1 MDHPGR
7 PRATDAPAILDA
19 LDVVVWQADARTTEF
34 TFVSDGAAH
43 LLGWTPEEANTGP
56 GAFSTWLHPDDRET
70 VLAAF
75 LAATAGDTIDLTH
88 RLVARD
94 GSVRRVHTVG
104 RLLHEPEPR
113 LAGVMVDVTAGHEGD
128 PDQLEAELRF
138 RRVVERLPA
147 IVYLETADP
156 NGDLPGSMLYVSP
169 QVREILGFAPEE
181 WVNDPTAW
189 VQHFHPDDRARVR
202 RIYDAVSDGQGTFT
216 AQYRMFTKEGAIRW
230 FHDDALLIRDE
241 QGNPMFWQGIMYDI
255 TDQRAGDA
263 LVRETEDRY
272 RTLVEQLPAIVYS
285 EDVTGDGLQVV
296 YINSRVK
303 ELLGIEP
310 EEWVADPSVWAA
322 SIHPDDA
329 QMVDDVNRESE
340 RLSEPFS
347 VEYRMI
353 ARDGRIVW
361 FKDEARLVHHADG
374 TPAYW
379 QGVMIDITDRREA
392 EAQVAEAEARYRAL
406 VEQMPSV
413 TYVAALGRG
422 GGVLYISPQIGSM
435 LGYPPQAWYTD
446 PGLWSRLVHP
456 DDADR
461 GHPEP
466 SVGEHNVRYRMI
478 ARDGRTVWVHDQAR
492 VIVDEDGEPKYW
504 QGVLLDVT
512 QQHRAEDLERD
523 LATER
528 MVSERLREADAVKN
542 TFLQAVS
549 HDLRSPLAAILG
561 LARTLE
567 RDDLDLPPAE
577 AQDLAGRIAANARR
591 LDRIVTDLLDLDR
604 LSAGVVEPMF
614 APLDI
619 GALVREL
626 VAGADP
632 VAGRRLHVDTAPLE
646 IWADAAMVERIVE
659 NLLRNAVKHTPG
671 DARIW
676 VRVERADDAA
686 LLIVEDDGPGVPADT
701 REAIFEPFSQGAS
714 PARAAG
720 LGVGLAVV
728 ARFAALHDGRAW
740 VEEREGGG
748 ASFRVSLAIRPSG
761 PAPSG
766 GDQDTGAGSASEASQ
781 A

>member
-1 MDHPGR
+1 
-7 PRATDAPAILDA
+7 
-19 LDVVVWQADARTTEF
+19 
-34 TFVSDGAAH
+34 
-43 LLGWTPEEANTGP
+43 
-56 GAFSTWLHPDDRET
+56 
-70 VLAAF
+70 
-75 LAATAGDTIDLTH
+75 
-88 RLVARD
+88 
-94 GSVRRVHTVG
+94 
-104 RLLHEPEPR
+104 
-113 LAGVMVDVTAGHEGD
+113 
-128 PDQLEAELRF
+128 
-138 RRVVERLPA
+138 
-147 IVYLETADP
+147 
-156 NGDLPGSMLYVSP
+156 
-169 QVREILGFAPEE
+169 
-181 WVNDPTAW
+181 
-189 VQHFHPDDRARVR
+189 
-202 RIYDAVSDGQGTFT
+202 
-216 AQYRMFTKEGAIRW
+216 MFTKEGAIRW

-241 QGNPMFWQGIMYDI
+241 QGTPMFWQGIMYDI
-255 TDQRAGDA
+255 TDQRTSDA

-413 TYVAALGRG
+413 TYVAALGQG

-446 PGLWSRLVHP
+446 PGLWNKLVHP

-466 SVGEHNVRYRMI
+466 AVGEHNVRYRMI

-492 VIVDEDGEPKYW
+492 LIVDEDGEPKYW

-512 QQHRAEDLERD
+512 QQHRAGELERD

-567 RDDLDLPPAE
+567 RDDLDLPPPK
-577 AQDLAGRIAANARR
+577 RRTWPAA
-591 LDRIVTDLLDLDR
+591 
-604 LSAGVVEPMF
+604 SP
-614 APLDI
+614 P
-619 GALVREL
+619 
-626 VAGADP
+626 
-632 VAGRRLHVDTAPLE
+632 
-646 IWADAAMVERIVE
+646 
-659 NLLRNAVKHTPG
+659 TPG
-671 DARIW
+671 ASTASSPTCW
-676 VRVERADDAA
+676 TWTASA
-686 LLIVEDDGPGVPADT
+686 PGWSSRCSRRSTSGRSCA
-701 REAIFEPFSQGAS
+701 SSS
-714 PARAAG
+714 PAPIRSRAA
-720 LGVGLAVV
+720 
-728 ARFAALHDGRAW
+728 
-740 VEEREGGG
+740 
-748 ASFRVSLAIRPSG
+748 ASTWTPPRSRSG
-761 PAPSG
+761 PTPPWSNASSRTCSATRSSTRRATRASG
-766 GDQDTGAGSASEASQ
+766 CASNVPTTPRS
-781 A
+781 

>member
-1 MDHPGR
+1 MDHPGGPR
-7 PRATDAPAILDA
+7 PIDPSAILHD

-34 TFVSDGAAH
+34 TFVSEGAAR
-43 LLGWTPEEANTGP
+43 LLGWTPEEEHAS
-56 GAFSTWLHPDDRET
+56 AFSSWLHPDDRET
-70 VLAAF
+70 VLAAL
-75 LAATAGDTIDLTH
+75 LAATAGATLDLTH

-94 GSVRRVHTVG
+94 GSVRWVHTTG
-104 RLLHEPEPR
+104 RLLHDPEPR
-113 LAGVMVDVTAGHEGD
+113 LAGVMVDVTAGHEGG

-202 RIYDAVSDGQGTFT
+202 QIYDAVSDGQGTFT

-446 PGLWSRLVHP
+446 PGLWSQLVHP

-512 QQHRAEDLERD
+512 QQHRAQDLERD

-714 PARAAG
+714 PARSAG

-740 VEEREGGG
+740 VAEREGGG

>member
-1 MDHPGR
+1 MDHAGR
-7 PRATDAPAILDA
+7 SRPTDSPAILDA

-43 LLGWTPEEANTGP
+43 LLGWTPEDANA
-56 GAFSTWLHPDDRET
+56 GAGTFSTWLHPDDRET

-75 LAATAGDTIDLTH
+75 LAGTAGDTIDLTH

-104 RLLHEPEPR
+104 RLLHDAEPR
-113 LAGVMVDVTAGHEGD
+113 LAGVMVDVTAGHQGD
-128 PDQLEAELRF
+128 ESQLEAELRF

-147 IVYLETADP
+147 IVYLEAADP
-156 NGDLPGSMLYVSP
+156 NGDQPGSMLYVSP

-181 WVNDPTAW
+181 WINDPTAW

-202 RIYDAVSDGQGTFT
+202 QIYDAVSNGQGTFT
-216 AQYRMFTKEGAIRW
+216 AQYRMFTKEGTIRW

-241 QGNPMFWQGIMYDI
+241 QGTPMFWQGIMYDI
-255 TDQRAGDA
+255 TDQRTSDA

-413 TYVAALGRG
+413 TYVAGLGRG

-435 LGYPPQAWYTD
+435 LGCPPQAWYTD
-446 PGLWSRLVHP
+446 SGLWNKLVHP
-456 DDADR
+456 EDADR

-466 SVGEHNVRYRMI
+466 AVGEHNVR
-478 ARDGRTVWVHDQAR
+478 
-492 VIVDEDGEPKYW
+492 
-504 QGVLLDVT
+504 
-512 QQHRAEDLERD
+512 
-523 LATER
+523 
-528 MVSERLREADAVKN
+528 
-542 TFLQAVS
+542 
-549 HDLRSPLAAILG
+549 
-561 LARTLE
+561 
-567 RDDLDLPPAE
+567 
-577 AQDLAGRIAANARR
+577 
-591 LDRIVTDLLDLDR
+591 
-604 LSAGVVEPMF
+604 
-614 APLDI
+614 
-619 GALVREL
+619 
-626 VAGADP
+626 
-632 VAGRRLHVDTAPLE
+632 
-646 IWADAAMVERIVE
+646 
-659 NLLRNAVKHTPG
+659 
-671 DARIW
+671 
-676 VRVERADDAA
+676 
-686 LLIVEDDGPGVPADT
+686 
-701 REAIFEPFSQGAS
+701 
-714 PARAAG
+714 
-720 LGVGLAVV
+720 
-728 ARFAALHDGRAW
+728 
-740 VEEREGGG
+740 
-748 ASFRVSLAIRPSG
+748 
-761 PAPSG
+761 
-766 GDQDTGAGSASEASQ
+766 
-781 A
+781 